1 MDRYSFKLKL
11 NQGIALLFLLLVIPV
26 GIYIFQTQNIGE
38 IRSQA
43 GAITPELCE
52 SFNNPNAT
60 GQSALFGRLYSK
72 KCPEGQKY
80 TFDVGYSSE
89 KNMYGKPKKYEV
101 CLCKPI
107 VGAGGGLSTS
117 ITSIPTGTITQRCN
131 TACADDA
138 SCGEGMVC
146 VQVEGSGKCR
156 NAQCYG
162 VEDCWCF
169 KTTSPSPGP
178 ACNAACTTDVDC
190 GQSFICVKT
199 ATGNKCR
206 NPQCFGMEDCLC
218 YSTLT
223 TPTPPSGV
231 GGSEQNFSDEQEA
244 PPPPRIIT
252 RPPVYATPTPI
263 SDSSSMLLA
272 ELLAVSPTPNPLLV
286 QPKTAAPI
294 LTIYP
299 FYNAKKQTNPTFTLS
314 GTSDPDAELNL
325 SIFPDGVAASVIADS
340 LGYWQY
346 ALPKSLTNGEKQLT
360 VVARSQNGG
369 QMTKTETFTIVGGF
383 QFPFAAVVFGILIL
397 GGVGGYLYYL
407 NRKAKNS
414 AVPPSPPQLPQL

>member
-1 MDRYSFKLKL
+1 
-11 NQGIALLFLLLVIPV
+11 
-26 GIYIFQTQNIGE
+26 
-38 IRSQA
+38 
-43 GAITPELCE
+43 
-52 SFNNPNAT
+52 
-60 GQSALFGRLYSK
+60 
-72 KCPEGQKY
+72 
-80 TFDVGYSSE
+80 
-89 KNMYGKPKKYEV
+89 
-101 CLCKPI
+101 
-107 VGAGGGLSTS
+107 
-117 ITSIPTGTITQRCN
+117 
-131 TACADDA
+131 
-138 SCGEGMVC
+138 
-146 VQVEGSGKCR
+146 
-156 NAQCYG
+156 
-162 VEDCWCF
+162 
-169 KTTSPSPGP
+169 
-178 ACNAACTTDVDC
+178 
-190 GQSFICVKT
+190 
-199 ATGNKCR
+199 
-206 NPQCFGMEDCLC
+206 
-218 YSTLT
+218 
-223 TPTPPSGV
+223 
-231 GGSEQNFSDEQEA
+231 
-244 PPPPRIIT
+244 
-252 RPPVYATPTPI
+252 
-263 SDSSSMLLA
+263 MLLA